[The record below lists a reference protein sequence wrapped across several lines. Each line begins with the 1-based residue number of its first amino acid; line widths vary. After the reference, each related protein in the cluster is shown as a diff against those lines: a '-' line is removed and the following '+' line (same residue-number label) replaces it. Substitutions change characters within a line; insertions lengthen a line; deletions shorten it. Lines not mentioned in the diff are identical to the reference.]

1 MRRLSSCLHRGR
13 GRSSEAKDPNHPDV
27 ETKGLNG
34 DIDFKFRVE
43 HRHSNDT
50 GQTRCRTRS
59 HHLSFLPKERKRENH
74 PATSNCKNLPRRR
87 KMLYLNSPP
96 FRSHA
101 GYYSESRHFCAVV
114 VADGG
119 RHLSRRGSSRGKR
132 RQTGSRASS
141 GRVIIIQSGG
151 RDLIW
156 DILLS
161 PFFPIPFQ
169 RPLSSSLISD
179 NSSKRV
185 SEPGT
190 EKDRVMMKT
199 TGGRRSPRLR
209 AREWSGVGTSTWTPK
224 MVNDSDRFAVKEEE
238 VGRWWR
244 PRATKG

>member
-1 MRRLSSCLHRGR
+1 MSSTAIPPTRDRHDAGHAATICHSCQRKGRERIILRPPTAKIYPDSKTLH
-13 GRSSEAKDPNHPDV
+13 
-27 ETKGLNG
+27 
-34 DIDFKFRVE
+34 
-43 HRHSNDT
+43 
-50 GQTRCRTRS
+50 
-59 HHLSFLPKERKRENH
+59 
-74 PATSNCKNLPRRR
+74 
-87 KMLYLNSPP
+87 LNSPP

-101 GYYSESRHFCAVV
+101 GYHSESRHFCAVV

-199 TGGRRSPRLR
+199 TGGRRSVRLR
-209 AREWSGVGTSTWTPK
+209 ASDREWSGVGTSTWTPK

-238 VGRWWR
+238 VVRRRRR